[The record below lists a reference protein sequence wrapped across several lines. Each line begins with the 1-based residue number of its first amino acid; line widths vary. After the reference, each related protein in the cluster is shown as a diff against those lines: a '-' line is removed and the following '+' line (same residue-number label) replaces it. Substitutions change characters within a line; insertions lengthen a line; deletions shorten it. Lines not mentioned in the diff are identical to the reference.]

1 MEGIPGAVNPHR
13 TRVRKLGNMYIID
26 LDIEV
31 EGGKTVTEAHLIA
44 LKVERTLKQ
53 RVDNIYDIIV
63 HVEPK
68 GNVELNERFGL
79 SDPEA

>member
-1 MEGIPGAVNPHR
+1 
-13 TRVRKLGNMYIID
+13 MYIID

-31 EGGKTVTEAHLIA
+31 DGGKTLTEAHAIA
-44 LKVERTLKQ
+44 LKVERTIKQ

-68 GNVELNERFGL
+68 GNVELNERFGIAE
-79 SDPEA
+79 PEA